1 MEDERSKSKVGIIS
15 GILVKLRNYFT
26 TGLLVLAP
34 TAVSIWILVQVFRW
48 FDNILGRWYSQ
59 LFEYLSFDHAY
70 TIPYIPGMGAV
81 TLALIVI
88 LIGFFARQ
96 YVGRKFFNLW
106 DKTINHVPLVNRIYI
121 AVRQLSDS
129 FAKGGGII
137 FKYPVMVQYPRLGIF
152 SIGFVTRH
160 CEGPFC
166 KLTGSDVSSV
176 FIPTTPNPTS
186 GVIIFVPQKDL
197 IHIHMSV
204 EDAMKLII
212 SAGTVS
218 PDIKLPVIRENNETQ
233 DNPGSSV

>member
-1 MEDERSKSKVGIIS
+1 MVDERSKSKVGIIS

-137 FKYPVMVQYPRLGIF
+137 FKG
-152 SIGFVTRH
+152 SGFYQTDYRSK
-160 CEGPFC
+160 EYKEKAKAEAGESSSSSS
-166 KLTGSDVSSV
+166 TSDK
-176 FIPTTPNPTS
+176 
-186 GVIIFVPQKDL
+186 KDK
-197 IHIHMSV
+197 S
-204 EDAMKLII
+204 
-212 SAGTVS
+212 
-218 PDIKLPVIRENNETQ
+218 
-233 DNPGSSV
+233 

>member
-1 MEDERSKSKVGIIS
+1 MTDEESKSKVGILS
-15 GILVKLRNYFT
+15 GLLLKLRNYFT

-34 TAVSIWILVQVFRW
+34 TAISIWVLVQVFQW
-48 FDNILGRWYSQ
+48 FDNILGKWYFQ
-59 LFEYLSFDHAY
+59 FFKKHFGFDL
-70 TIPYIPGMGAV
+70 YIPGLGAV
-81 TLALIVI
+81 TLAVIVT

-96 YVGRKFFNLW
+96 YVGRKFFDLW
-106 DKTINHVPLVNRIYI
+106 EKVINHVPLANRIYI

-166 KLTGSDVSSV
+166 KLAGADVSSV

-186 GVIIFVPQKDL
+186 GVIIFVPRDDL
-197 IHIHMSV
+197 ILLQMSV

-212 SAGTVS
+212 SAGTVT
-218 PDIKLPVIRENNETQ
+218 PDIKLPIVEGNNEVPN
-233 DNPGSSV
+233 NPGSSV